1 MYRFDGRTKRE
12 KVYMDSLALLVLST
26 MDSGSTR
33 LLLLLLLLLGV
44 VLILTGCTIALLT
57 FRKQRKT
64 DRANLNPA
72 SLESERT

>member
-1 MYRFDGRTKRE
+1 
-12 KVYMDSLALLVLST
+12 MDSLAMLVLSA

-33 LLLLLLLLLGV
+33 LVLLLLLLLGV

-57 FRKQRKT
+57 FRKRRKT
-64 DRANLNPA
+64 DSAYLNSA